1 MDAASCDTALDA
13 ADSSAPSANP
23 FRFQEVSPSPPA
35 GQAPTP
41 IGCLVFK
48 ELSRRSFGS
57 LSARRPFHFV
67 SPHQQRGK
75 IIGREKK
82 TVNPF
87 KQFSFA
93 CSDGIQLRTVEFA
106 QWISTL

>member
-1 MDAASCDTALDA
+1 MSFNTELSKTDCSASP
-13 ADSSAPSANP
+13 ADS
-23 FRFQEVSPSPPA
+23 FRFQETSPSPPA

-48 ELSRRSFGS
+48 ELASRIFRFHGS
-57 LSARRPFHFV
+57 LSACRPFHFA
-67 SPHQQRGK
+67 SPLQQRGK
-75 IIGREKK
+75 IIGKRKK

-93 CSDGIQLRTVEFA
+93 CSDDIQ
-106 QWISTL
+106 